1 MGSQSTGLGVKNPRA
16 KCAWRNLRP
25 SSAWTHYY
33 LSKFRLAR
41 LPDWPGTA
49 LTPGAPDDIQ
59 SAQSAESAQPRTP
72 LRFSLL
78 FTRSKPD
85 NREFRKSRPS
95 PSYLH
100 VRGHEKSSRSTP
112 WRLVR
117 MRHGRQQAAGGY
129 HPSFDFFLLPRQS
142 GTVQLFI
149 SCPTY
154 DAMSEWVSLADSFCG
169 ILPSRCPKDLTPGL
183 LPSSPS

>member
-1 MGSQSTGLGVKNPRA
+1 MCLEKLTAVLRLDPLLSQR
-16 KCAWRNLRP
+16 
-25 SSAWTHYY
+25 HY
-33 LSKFRLAR
+33 LSEFRLAR
-41 LPDWPGTA
+41 LLDWPGSA
-49 LTPGAPDDIQ
+49 LALQTLQTSNLPNPPSLPSHGQLSAFLSCSLVPSQTPERLANPGQAHLIYTC
-59 SAQSAESAQPRTP
+59 EV
-72 LRFSLL
+72 
-78 FTRSKPD
+78 TRS
-85 NREFRKSRPS
+85 
-95 PSYLH
+95 LH
-100 VRGHEKSSRSTP
+100 DPPR

-129 HPSFDFFLLPRQS
+129 HPSFDFFPLPGQPA
-142 GTVQLFI
+142 TVELFI